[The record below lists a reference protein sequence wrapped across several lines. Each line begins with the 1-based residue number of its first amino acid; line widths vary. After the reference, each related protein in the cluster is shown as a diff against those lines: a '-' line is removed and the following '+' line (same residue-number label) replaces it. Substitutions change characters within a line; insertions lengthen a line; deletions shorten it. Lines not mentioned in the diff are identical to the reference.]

1 MDCTGFPVHPLEN
14 QILQKSF
21 ARPRELGLGK
31 GLSNQPFYIEVR
43 QQIGKE

>member
-14 QILQKSF
+14 QIPQKNIR

-31 GLSNQPFYIEVR
+31 GLSNQPFYIEA
-43 QQIGKE
+43 